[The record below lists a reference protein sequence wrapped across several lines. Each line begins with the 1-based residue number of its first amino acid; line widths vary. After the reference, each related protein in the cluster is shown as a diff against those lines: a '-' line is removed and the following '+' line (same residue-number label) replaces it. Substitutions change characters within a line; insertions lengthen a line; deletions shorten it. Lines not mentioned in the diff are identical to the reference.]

1 MRLTKTTI
9 VLLAGFALMAGPVA
23 FASPITP
30 PGTVE
35 QLAITSSSG
44 AYAELDVDAIGFV
57 TCLDLSAG
65 ADCGTLSFLPFIA
78 PHTDLAV
85 TTKPLLNFG
94 GFIVS
99 VTGRGGASATAPT
112 LQNLADTNNFVG
124 PAAGTFTTLFT
135 DTDYCGAPGVTG
147 GCFGPKFTMQM
158 TNNPDPLS
166 IPTASTTFSAFVSPG
181 STIPAGSLINTP
193 AGTTVVGCCG
203 FLAVAANPIG
213 STSGSLSTEAV
224 TTFPGAGSVQT
235 TFNIG
240 TGGTVVGGHGF
251 TLVPEPSSFALF
263 GIAAG
268 FVALKLRRRKG

>member
-1 MRLTKTTI
+1 MRFLETKTTI
-9 VLLAGFALMAGPVA
+9 IILAGFALMAAPAA

-44 AYAELDVDAIGFV
+44 SYAELDVDAIGFV
-57 TCLDLSAG
+57 TCLDMSAG
-65 ADCGTLSFLPFIA
+65 ADCSTLNFLPFIA

-112 LQNLADTNNFVG
+112 LQNLADTNNLIALG
-124 PAAGTFTTLFT
+124 AGSFTTLFT
-135 DTDYCGAPGVTG
+135 DTDYCGAPGLTG
-147 GCFGPKFTMQM
+147 GCFGSNFTLQM
-158 TNNPDPLS
+158 TNNPDPLK
-166 IPTASTTFSAFVSPG
+166 IPNASTTFAAFVSAG
-181 STIPAGSLINTP
+181 ATIPAGSLINTP

-203 FLAVAANPIG
+203 TMVIAANPIG
-213 STSGSLSTEAV
+213 STSGSLSSEAV

-235 TFNIG
+235 TLNIG
-240 TGGTVVGGHGF
+240 TTGF
-251 TLVPEPSSFALF
+251 VPEPSTFALF

-268 FVALKLRRRKG
+268 FVGLKLRRRKA

>member
-1 MRLTKTTI
+1 
-9 VLLAGFALMAGPVA
+9 MASPVA

-30 PGTVE
+30 PGTIE

-57 TCLDLSAG
+57 TCLDNTAG

-112 LQNLADTNNFVG
+112 LQNLTDTNNLVALG
-124 PAAGTFTTLFT
+124 AGTFTTLFT

-147 GCFGPKFTMQM
+147 GCFGSNFTLQM
-158 TNNPDPLS
+158 TNNPDPLK
-166 IPTASTTFSAFVSPG
+166 IPTAATTFAAFVSPG
-181 STIPAGSLINTP
+181 STIPAGSLINAP

-203 FLAVAANPIG
+203 TMVVAANPIG
-213 STSGSLSTEAV
+213 STSGSLSSESV
-224 TTFPGAGSVQT
+224 TSFPGSGSVQT

-240 TGGTVVGGHGF
+240 TMGG
-251 TLVPEPSSFALF
+251 VPEPSSFALF
-263 GIAAG
+263 GIATG
-268 FVALKLRRRKG
+268 FVALKLRRRKS